1 MTMCTLTTWPIN
13 GKTSPYGRNNIGG
26 KRWYHHRYVWT
37 QAHGP
42 IPPGMF
48 VCHKCD
54 NPPCV
59 NLEHLFLGTRQDNI
73 DDCVAKGRATGGGAR
88 GERNGKPR
96 TLSVEQVYECR
107 LLWSTGVSGRE
118 LAERYGLSVPTI
130 SEVVNKR
137 TYRFV
142 A

>member
-1 MTMCTLTTWPIN
+1 MVDECIDTYR
-13 GKTSPYGRNNIGG
+13 GRKRKRYGHIRRDG

-59 NLEHLFLGTRQDNI
+59 NLAHLFLGTNEDNMR
-73 DDCVAKGRATGGGAR
+73 DKAAKGRAAR
-88 GERNGKPR
+88 KRGVASSQAKL
-96 TLSVEQVYECR
+96 TIEQAYECR
-107 LLWSTGVSGRE
+107 LLWSTGVLSGD
-118 LAERYGLSVPTI
+118 LAERYGVSSGTI
-130 SEVVNKR
+130 SRLVNGQS
-137 TYRFV
+137 YR
-142 A
+142 